1 MDKVDIGGAA
11 AAGRP
16 RVPPMQTI
24 VFEENS
30 GPRLVVN
37 GQEVSPANGSG
48 AVDAVTVAP
57 VDIPE
62 RVRFAAG
69 PGVSGVAYPDDHPA
83 NLPDFEL
90 DEGSGAI
97 ILKPGQRVP
106 TATVLGDVR
115 TGYVTGQ
122 AGDRAVTRGNRSQQ
136 PPAQPQ
142 TPAQAAEDLLNQLAL
157 EEEEMSAPRPTP
169 HAVDTVGDP
178 LIEVVYSTP
187 WGKMV
192 AYYHKVVRTE
202 DNRWLIL
209 VVDNRAASRER
220 FIPTP
225 VVTQGQDGVD
235 RYATIPIIVTG
246 KDKREERMEVTPLN
260 MLFTVDSY
268 DFMVL
273 AVSPGAPKEA

>member
-16 RVPPMQTI
+16 RVPQMQTI
-24 VFEENS
+24 IFGDNGGARLEVRGKEVVPS
-30 GPRLVVN
+30 GLN
-37 GQEVSPANGSG
+37 D
-48 AVDAVTVAP
+48 AVDAAAVMPTA
-57 VDIPE
+57 IPE

-69 PGVSGVAYPDDHPA
+69 PGVSGIAYPEDHPA
-83 NLPDFEL
+83 NLPEFDL

-97 ILKPGQRVP
+97 VLKPGQRVP
-106 TATVLGDVR
+106 VATVLGDVR
-115 TGYVTGQ
+115 TGYITGQ
-122 AGDRAVTRGNRSQQ
+122 AGDRAVTRDNRSRNQPPQQ
-136 PPAQPQ
+136 PAPVQ
-142 TPAQAAEDLLNQLAL
+142 TADDLLHQLAL
-157 EEEEMSAPRPTP
+157 EEEESGVAPAAL
-169 HAVDTVGDP
+169 HAVDAVGDP

-192 AYYHKVVRTE
+192 AYYHKVVRT
-202 DNRWLIL
+202 DRWLVL

-225 VVTQGQDGVD
+225 VATQGDDGVE
-235 RYATIPIIVTG
+235 RYATIPVIVTG

-260 MLFTVDSY
+260 MLFTVDCY

-273 AVSPGAPKEA
+273 AVSPGAPKEV